1 MGDDRRGGHTW
12 KYVSNG
18 VVCLEPTRASACSS
32 VPHPTVQLLQA
43 GTLYVAR
50 FNPDGTGRWIPLL
63 LTTPTNPLRPSEI
76 ASVELAALGSAQR
89 NGLIKVPRRNG
100 VAGET
105 TSRGAF
111 NCDLTNEV
119 AALPAYQGKTL
130 ADFYDSQGAV
140 LVDAFLAANLV
151 GGTPCARPEDF
162 ELNPR
167 NGREV
172 FMAMTDGAPGSDGY
186 PDSRIFV
193 VAKYSTDV
201 NDTQQSGSLYKIVED
216 SADGTGLTFTWER
229 FAQGGEAGAQDGA
242 GFGNVDN
249 LVFDEKGDLWGVTD
263 MSTGLHNGFTTGA
276 TPTQL
281 VIDHRMSGNTSNLV
295 GVFGNNLL
303 FVIPLHGRDAGL
315 LVPVAYGPP
324 RSELTG
330 INFINDTLI
339 VSVQHPCEDAPI
351 GDGTIL
357 SRSIE
362 MLKLDGS
369 LFTQTRTVPRGS
381 NWPDNVTGEV
391 VNLPRPCTVGIRRN
405 SGHA

>member
-1 MGDDRRGGHTW
+1 LVVPSATASSRFPGATEWPGRR
-12 KYVSNG
+12 
-18 VVCLEPTRASACSS
+18 P
-32 VPHPTVQLLQA
+32 A
-43 GTLYVAR
+43 G
-50 FNPDGTGRWIPLL
+50 
-63 LTTPTNPLRPSEI
+63 
-76 ASVELAALGSAQR
+76 
-89 NGLIKVPRRNG
+89 
-100 VAGET
+100 
-105 TSRGAF
+105 GAF

-140 LVDAFLAANLV
+140 LVDAFRAANLV

-201 NDTQQSGSLYKIVED
+201 DDTQQSGSLYKIVED

-405 SGHA
+405 SGRS